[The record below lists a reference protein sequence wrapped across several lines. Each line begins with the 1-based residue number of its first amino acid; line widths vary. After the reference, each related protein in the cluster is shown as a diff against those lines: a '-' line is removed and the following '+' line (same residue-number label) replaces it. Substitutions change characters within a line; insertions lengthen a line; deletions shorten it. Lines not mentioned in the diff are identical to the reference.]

1 MTKQHDDTPQ
11 LWIFG
16 AGHVGTELA
25 SVAAESGFDVA
36 VVDSRAEWADPARFP
51 DSVVVHDA
59 DPVDFIRAGH
69 IASNDWVVVM
79 THSHPLD
86 EDIIRCLMPMSL
98 SFLGLIG
105 SRGKWARFVQ
115 RLRAREIPDDQI
127 DQVYCPVGLD
137 IGAQT
142 PAEIALS
149 ITAQCIQVRR
159 GGPKWSDR
167 DPART

>member
-1 MTKQHDDTPQ
+1 MTEPCVDIPT

-25 SVAAESGFDVA
+25 AVAAEAGFNVA
-36 VVDSRAEWADPARFP
+36 VVDSRADWADASRFP
-51 DSVVVHDA
+51 NIVAVHDA
-59 DPVDFIRAGH
+59 EPVDFIRAGH
-69 IASNDWVVVM
+69 ITTDDWVVVM

-86 EDIIRCLMPMSL
+86 EEIIRHLLPMSL
-98 SFLGLIG
+98 TFLGMIG

-115 RLRAREIPDDQI
+115 RFRARGIPEDQI
-127 DQVYCPVGLD
+127 GQVYCPVGLD

-149 ITAQCIQVRR
+149 ITAQCIQIRR
-159 GGPKWSDR
+159 GGPKGQLGM
-167 DPART
+167 